1 MKYFLSLLF
10 IISLTLTYGQNEKT
24 LKQIDQIEKITQK
37 IDENLCNYELKGF
50 GGYDEETLRYDSTYY
65 YFYDDELV
73 LIKLLNYGQSGLG
86 KSRSEKYF
94 YYIDSI
100 CVKYMY
106 YHQDMQ
112 FSKGYRDENMAFANE
127 IITYV
132 DTLGNC
138 LRNANRSVTSTIGTF
153 KEDLKNKKFYYS
165 YGWDCGLPQDEK
177 YLKKIDKAEVIRPQK
192 KE

>member
-1 MKYFLSLLF
+1 MLSLNLVF
-10 IISLTLTYGQNEKT
+10 GQSEKK
-24 LKQIDQIEKITQK
+24 LKQIDRIEQITKK
-37 IDENLCNYELKGF
+37 IDRDLGNCELRAF
-50 GGYDEETLRYDSTYY
+50 GGYDKETLRYDSTYY
-65 YFYDDELV
+65 FINDNELV
-73 LIKLLNYGQSGLG
+73 LMKLLNYGQSGLG

-106 YHQDMQ
+106 YHQDLQ
-112 FSKGYRDENMAFANE
+112 FSKGYQDKNIAGAQEE
-127 IITYV
+127 VTYV

-177 YLKKIDKAEVIRPQK
+177 YLKQMKKAEVIRPQK
-192 KE
+192 E